1 MRIKDGKKMIRN
13 IIIVVVAIIGII
25 ATLKIA
31 PNYKKDEFA
40 DVTNLIINNNNI
52 TGSLKNKIIIDEK
65 GIIYL
70 SKQDIANFFDKYIY
84 YDNTNVTNE
93 KVYNQIITT
102 SDTKVA
108 VLKLNEN
115 KVIINGAEIEIA
127 GAAKK
132 IDETIYLPFSEM
144 EKVYNIDIE
153 HIKESD
159 IITVESLDRELIKSN
174 VKKNINIKVKR
185 TSFSRTVDKVSKGE
199 SVTVISR
206 EDNGWAKVRS
216 ELGYI
221 GYVKENKLGENI
233 NIREK
238 LEYSNNIEGKIN
250 LVWDYY
256 SEYVTAPDRTGTEIE
271 GINVVSPSFFVLEK
285 LGQGELIDNVGEEGN
300 EYIKWAKSKGYKV
313 WAMISNNS
321 MPQTTSEIMRDYKL
335 REKLIDKIVNLAYE
349 YKLDGINID
358 FENMYEED
366 KELFSRFIIE
376 LAPRLKENNLVLS
389 VDVTAPDGSPMWS
402 GCFDR
407 HVIGDVSDY
416 LVFMAYDQH
425 NDSSNDAGT
434 VAGYDW
440 IEIALNKFVGVQED
454 VDSDKIILGMPF
466 YTRLWKEKNG
476 EKIDSSVVNM
486 ESVENVLPDG
496 IEKVWDDKLKQ
507 NYVEYEKSGITYKM
521 WIEDIDSIREKV
533 GLVKKYNLAGVASWA
548 KDREDERV
556 WGVIKEELNK

>member
-1 MRIKDGKKMIRN
+1 M
-13 IIIVVVAIIGII
+13 
-25 ATLKIA
+25 
-31 PNYKKDEFA
+31 
-40 DVTNLIINNNNI
+40 
-52 TGSLKNKIIIDEK
+52 
-65 GIIYL
+65 
-70 SKQDIANFFDKYIY
+70 
-84 YDNTNVTNE
+84 
-93 KVYNQIITT
+93 YNQIITT

-174 VKKNINIKVKR
+174 AKKNINIKVKR

-206 EDNGWAKVRS
+206 EDNGWAKVRT
-216 ELGYI
+216 ELGYV
-221 GYVKENKLGENI
+221 GYVKESKLGENI

-256 SEYVTAPDRTGTEIE
+256 SEYATAPERTGTEIE
-271 GINVVSPSFFVLEK
+271 GVNVVSPSFFVLEK
-285 LGQGELIDNVGEEGN
+285 LGQGELIDNVGKEGN
-300 EYIKWAKSKGYKV
+300 EYIRWAKSKDYKV

-335 REKLIDKIVNLAYE
+335 REKLIDKIVNVAYE

-366 KELFSRFIIE
+366 KDLFSRFIIE

-407 HVIGDVSDY
+407 HVIGDV
-416 LVFMAYDQH
+416 
-425 NDSSNDAGT
+425 
-434 VAGYDW
+434 
-440 IEIALNKFVGVQED
+440 
-454 VDSDKIILGMPF
+454 
-466 YTRLWKEKNG
+466 
-476 EKIDSSVVNM
+476 
-486 ESVENVLPDG
+486 
-496 IEKVWDDKLKQ
+496 
-507 NYVEYEKSGITYKM
+507 
-521 WIEDIDSIREKV
+521 
-533 GLVKKYNLAGVASWA
+533 
-548 KDREDERV
+548 
-556 WGVIKEELNK
+556 

>member
-1 MRIKDGKKMIRN
+1 MKITNSKKMIRN
-13 IIIVVVAIIGII
+13 IVIIIIAIVAIICI
-25 ATLKIA
+25 LKIA

-40 DVTNLIINNNNI
+40 GMTNLVINNNNI
-52 TGSLKNKIIIDEK
+52 TGNLKKDIIIDEK
-65 GIIYL
+65 GVIYV

-84 YDNTNVTNE
+84 YDNQENTIQ

-102 SDTKVA
+102 SDTKVG

-115 KVIINGAEIEIA
+115 KITINGAELDIVGCAKEID
-127 GAAKK
+127 G
-132 IDETIYLPFSEM
+132 TIYLPFSEM
-144 EKVYNIDIE
+144 EKVYNIDVEYIE
-153 HIKESD
+153 ESD
-159 IITVESLDRELIKSN
+159 IITVESLDRELIKAN
-174 VKKNINIKVKR
+174 ANKNISIKSKK
-185 TSFSRTVDKVSKGE
+185 TTFSRTVDKVKKGE
-199 SVTVISR
+199 SVTIIS
-206 EDNGWAKVRS
+206 EDNGWTKVRTS
-216 ELGYI
+216 LGYI
-221 GYVKENKLGENI
+221 GYIKQNKLGDNI
-233 NIREK
+233 VLREK

-271 GINVVSPSFFVLEK
+271 GVNVVSPSFFVLEK
-285 LGQGELIDNVGEEGN
+285 LGKGEIIDNVGEEGKG
-300 EYIKWAKSKGYKV
+300 YIEWAKNNNYKV

-335 REKLIDKIVNLAYE
+335 REKLINKIVDLAYE

-366 KELFSRFIIE
+366 KNLFSRFIIE

-407 HVIGDVSDY
+407 NCIGYVADY
-416 LVFMAYDQH
+416 IVFMAYDQH
-425 NDSSNDAGT
+425 NDSSVTAGT

-454 VDSDKIILGMPF
+454 IDSNKIILGMPL

-476 EKIDSSVVNM
+476 EKIDSNIVNM
-486 ESVENVLPDG
+486 RNIDNVLPDN
-496 IEKVWDDKLKQ
+496 IEKVWNDELKQ

-521 WIEDIDSIREKV
+521 WIEDLDSIREKV

-548 KDREDERV
+548 KDREEERV
-556 WGVIKEELNK
+556 WAVINEELNK

>member
-1 MRIKDGKKMIRN
+1 MKLKNSKMIRN
-13 IIIVVVAIIGII
+13 IIIVISAIIAIVCI
-25 ATLKIA
+25 LKIA
-31 PNYKKDEFA
+31 PNYRKAEFEG
-40 DVTNLIINNNNI
+40 VTNLIINNNNI
-52 TGSLKNKIIIDEK
+52 TGNLKRDIVIDEN

-84 YDNTNVTNE
+84 YDNTKNTNE

-108 VLKLNEN
+108 TLKLNEE
-115 KVIINGAEIEIA
+115 KMTVNGVELEIKGCAKEID
-127 GAAKK
+127 G
-132 IDETIYLPFSEM
+132 TIYLPFSEM
-144 EKVYNIDIE
+144 EDIYNIKIE

-159 IITVESLDRELIKSN
+159 IITVESLNRKLVVTN
-174 VKKNINIKVKR
+174 ANKNLNIKAKR
-185 TSFSRTVDKVSKGE
+185 TSFSRTVDKVEKGNT
-199 SVTVISR
+199 VTVIS
-206 EDNGWAKVRS
+206 EDDGWAKVRTS
-216 ELGYI
+216 LGYI
-221 GYVKENKLGENI
+221 GYVKQSKLGNNI
-233 NIREK
+233 VLREK
-238 LEYSNNIEGKIN
+238 LEDSNNLEEKIN

-256 SEYVTAPDRTGTEIE
+256 SEYVSAPDRTGTKIE
-271 GINVVSPSFFVLEK
+271 GVNVVSPSFFVLEK
-285 LGQGELIDNVGEEGN
+285 LGQGEIIDNVGKSGE
-300 EYIKWAKSKGYKV
+300 EYIKWAKETGYKV

-321 MPQTTSEIMRDYKL
+321 MPQTTSEIMRDYSL
-335 REKLIDKIVNLAYE
+335 REKLINKIVNLAYK

-366 KELFSRFIIE
+366 KDLFSRFIIE

-407 HVIGDVSDY
+407 NTIGDVSDY
-416 LVFMAYDQH
+416 IVFMAYDQH
-425 NDSSNDAGT
+425 NDSSVNSGT

-440 IEIALNKFVGVQED
+440 IEIALNKFVGIQED
-454 VDSDKIILGMPF
+454 IESNKIILGMPF
-466 YTRLWKEKNG
+466 YTRLWKERNG

-486 ESVENVLPDG
+486 KDVDNVIPDN
-496 IEKVWDDKLKQ
+496 IEKVWDNKLKQ

-521 WIEDIDSIREKV
+521 WIEDLESIRAKV

-556 WGVIKEELNK
+556 WDVIKEELNK